1 MPPWSRFAAISLSV
15 AAALPFAAAPS
26 RAVEANPPT
35 YRTVAIPDVPSD
47 TLCNEEKTT
56 LIERAAAA
64 NAAAAENAQTA
75 ARYLAARQAE
85 LGRDAVNSNLVA
97 EARVERD
104 RRLDESRRAEAA
116 FDAAVR
122 VTERNCSERAEAPG
136 IPAPPA
142 APDPSR
148 SVENKPP
155 TETPAPAETEPT
167 RSAAAPAPA
176 PAPTAVQP
184 SAPIV
189 QPAQGQPV
197 QPVLPVQ
204 QATAP
209 ASPDTDRPA
218 LSLAMAVSA
227 PATCRAG
234 QNCQITVE
242 IDNRGSQPF
251 GSPFL
256 AAVALGLDGGTIAP
270 ITPEAW
276 TCGRAGEALTC
287 AATGLS
293 LQPDTKTRFT
303 VDWKLPDRLRRPA
316 TTVCARVVWPARGPD
331 GVYRAEQIAAVQFAL
346 QRAGFDPGT
355 VDGRIGGRTL
365 DAIRAYRAKVGIQ
378 GSSEITP
385 DLLATLFG
393 ANGALF
399 GDANPAANSACTTVA
414 LVDARG
420 VPVAGL
426 PLPPPPVASTQEPR
440 REART
445 ETDAEQPQPQ
455 VQRPRPQVQRR
466 PQPERREYVRRAPPP
481 AQSDDDDEDTVT
493 VYRTDPRVYN
503 PSTVYGQRVIIGPP
517 VYRPWNPF
525 RPWW

>member
-1 MPPWSRFAAISLSV
+1 MFRWSRFAAVSLSV
-15 AAALPFAAAPS
+15 AAALPFAAARS
-26 RAVEANPPT
+26 RAVEATSPT
-35 YRTVAIPDVPSD
+35 YRTVAIPALPTD
-47 TLCNEEKTT
+47 TLCNEEKTA

-85 LGRDAVNSNLVA
+85 LGRDAANSDVIVDA
-97 EARVERD
+97 KAERD

-122 VTERNCSERAEAPG
+122 VAERNCSERAEAPG
-136 IPAPPA
+136 IPAPPTA
-142 APDPSR
+142 SEPAR
-148 SVENKPP
+148 TVENKPP
-155 TETPAPAETEPT
+155 TETPAPAETEST
-167 RSAAAPAPA
+167 RSAAAPAPPAVQA
-176 PAPTAVQP
+176 PAPAQPAPAVQP
-184 SAPIV
+184 E
-189 QPAQGQPV
+189 PV
-197 QPVLPVQ
+197 QPVQPVQ

-209 ASPDTDRPA
+209 VDPDRPA
-218 LSLAMAVSA
+218 LALAMAVSA
-227 PATCRAG
+227 SATCRAG
-234 QNCQITVE
+234 QNCPITVE

-256 AAVALGLDGGTIAP
+256 AAVALGLDGGTIAA
-270 ITPEAW
+270 ITPDAW

-303 VDWKLPDRLRRPA
+303 VDWRLPDRLRRPA

-331 GVYRAEQIAAVQFAL
+331 GVYRAEQLAAVQFAL

-355 VDGRIGGRTL
+355 VDGRMGARTL
-365 DAIRAYRAKVGIQ
+365 DAIRAYRTKVGIQ

-426 PLPPPPVASTQEPR
+426 PLPTQPPVASQQEPR

-445 ETDAEQPQPQ
+445 ETEAEQPQVQPQ
-455 VQRPRPQVQRR
+455 PQRPRPQQAQRR
-466 PQPERREYVRRAPPP
+466 PQPVRRAPPP
-481 AQSDDDDEDTVT
+481 VQADDDDTDTVT
-493 VYRTDPRVYN
+493 VYRTDPRVYA